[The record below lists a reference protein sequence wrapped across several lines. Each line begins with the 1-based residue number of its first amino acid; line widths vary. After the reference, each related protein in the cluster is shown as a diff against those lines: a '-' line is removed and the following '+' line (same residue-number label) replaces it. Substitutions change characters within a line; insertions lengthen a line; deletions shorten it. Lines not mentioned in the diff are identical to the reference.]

1 MLEYLFYVWRGDS
14 GGIVNSYAL
23 YTDGHLKQADDK
35 ILLLK
40 RNFIS
45 TSYEDVTMATSI
57 KVMRPNPLTEGET
70 LTSFEDWKNNLNFYL
85 SQDKDLKRF
94 LKPETTWSKTS
105 ADTSNRGLESEEL
118 HQHLSHFLGVIA
130 DLCPP
135 LLYNDIIDDTTKTSD
150 IFKLLRTYYQFAP
163 SESTFIKFANIKREV
178 KNGTSERPLHLYL
191 RLRQFIRD
199 NLLLSSGKIEHNGS
213 VPTKD
218 EVISPTTERLV
229 VLRWLEILHPAL
241 PGHVANVFAQDL
253 QTKSLKDL
261 QPRINEQIED
271 LLFQVHNKSDDP
283 NVDLSYAK
291 FSTNNARFKVV
302 IPLKIQI
309 LTQSKKYSLE
319 KCLIAKR
326 AFNWSPW

>member
-1 MLEYLFYVWRGDS
+1 M
-14 GGIVNSYAL
+14 NSYAL

-45 TSYEDVTMATSI
+45 TSYEDFTMATSI
-57 KVMRPNPLTEGET
+57 KVTRPNRLTEEGT

-130 DLCPP
+130 GLCPP

-191 RLRQFIRD
+191 RLR
-199 NLLLSSGKIEHNGS
+199 
-213 VPTKD
+213 
-218 EVISPTTERLV
+218 
-229 VLRWLEILHPAL
+229 
-241 PGHVANVFAQDL
+241 
-253 QTKSLKDL
+253 
-261 QPRINEQIED
+261 
-271 LLFQVHNKSDDP
+271 
-283 NVDLSYAK
+283 
-291 FSTNNARFKVV
+291 
-302 IPLKIQI
+302 
-309 LTQSKKYSLE
+309 
-319 KCLIAKR
+319 
-326 AFNWSPW
+326 